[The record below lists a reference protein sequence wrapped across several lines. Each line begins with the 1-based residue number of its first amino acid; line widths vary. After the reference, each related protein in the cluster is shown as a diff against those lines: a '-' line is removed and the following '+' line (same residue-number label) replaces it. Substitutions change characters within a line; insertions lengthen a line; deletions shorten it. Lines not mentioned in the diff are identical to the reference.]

1 MRNMSHFKLM
11 KCAEE
16 ESDYEINHMGD
27 ELELEE
33 HETTPRRSMKGQR
46 PINRYGNVVPS
57 NLIS

>member
-1 MRNMSHFKLM
+1 
-11 KCAEE
+11 
-16 ESDYEINHMGD
+16 MGD

>member
-1 MRNMSHFKLM
+1 
-11 KCAEE
+11 
-16 ESDYEINHMGD
+16 MGD

-46 PINRYGNVVPS
+46 PINRYGNVVSS